1 LPLID
6 YALWLVGR
14 RREKGRLRIIESEDE
29 EDEVKDEMGEEKEKD
44 EKRDDDD
51 DGSVFA

>member
-1 LPLID
+1 MID

-14 RREKGRLRIIESEDE
+14 SRRENGRMRMIESDDDEDDEDE
-29 EDEVKDEMGEEKEKD
+29 KKDDEEEEKQDD
-44 EKRDDDD
+44 E

>member
-14 RREKGRLRIIESEDE
+14 MRREKGRMKMIESDGGDDDEDE
-29 EDEVKDEMGEEKEKD
+29 EEEKQHGNE
-44 EKRDDDD
+44 E
-51 DGSVFA
+51 DGAVFA